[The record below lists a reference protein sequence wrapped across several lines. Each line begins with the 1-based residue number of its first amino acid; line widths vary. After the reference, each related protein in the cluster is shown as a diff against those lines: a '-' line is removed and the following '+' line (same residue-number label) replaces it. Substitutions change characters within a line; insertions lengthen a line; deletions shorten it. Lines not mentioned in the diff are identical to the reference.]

1 MRLLWDH
8 NDENESES
16 PNFKMPMK
24 TLINTSIQCT
34 STYLYLTGKR
44 LFLIELMM
52 TVVEVTVTNPF
63 ILSVTVTNPVI
74 LFFVIGLATVMEH
87 DSHQSIYFT
96 FCKCF
101 GNHC

>member
-44 LFLIELMM
+44 LFLIGLMTTPHEEQGIKEFHDNEFLTRKKDKENKEL
-52 TVVEVTVTNPF
+52 
-63 ILSVTVTNPVI
+63 
-74 LFFVIGLATVMEH
+74 A
-87 DSHQSIYFT
+87 SI
-96 FCKCF
+96 KKR
-101 GNHC
+101 NL

>member
-1 MRLLWDH
+1 
-8 NDENESES
+8 
-16 PNFKMPMK
+16 MPMK

-63 ILSVTVTNPVI
+63 IL
-74 LFFVIGLATVMEH
+74 LFVNELMTIMLCN
-87 DSHQSIYFT
+87 SHQSSYFI
-96 FCKCF
+96 FCNWI
-101 GNHC
+101 GHRYGA